1 MKKHIPRGAFLLL
14 LCGAVMLPVRQRCAQ
29 ASVPS
34 PDRVRLDRAA
44 APSLDDL
51 LSRLLKA
58 LETKDADRL
67 RRLRV
72 TRREYTKIIMP
83 GFVAPGTEPRLIA
96 PSEND
101 FWWSMLDTKSRY
113 SELAILDQFGGRKLS
128 VKGITFLKGTEEYA
142 WYTAHKR
149 IYLTLQDQDGT
160 EATLQMGSVV
170 EANGAFKFVSYT
182 RD

>member
-1 MKKHIPRGAFLLL
+1 MGFRFRTLLL
-14 LCGAVMLPVRQRCAQ
+14 IAAVVFAGWSPAP

-44 APSLDDL
+44 APSLDAL
-51 LSRLLKA
+51 VSRLLRA
-58 LETKDADRL
+58 LEAKDADEL

-83 GFVAPGTEPRLIA
+83 GFVAPGVEPRLIA
-96 PSEND
+96 PDENEL
-101 FWWSMLDTKSRY
+101 WWSMLDTKSRY
-113 SELAILDQFGGRKLS
+113 SELAILDQFGGKRLA
-128 VKGITFLKGTEEYA
+128 VKDVTFLNGTERYA

-149 IYLTLQDQDGT
+149 ILLTLRDGDGA